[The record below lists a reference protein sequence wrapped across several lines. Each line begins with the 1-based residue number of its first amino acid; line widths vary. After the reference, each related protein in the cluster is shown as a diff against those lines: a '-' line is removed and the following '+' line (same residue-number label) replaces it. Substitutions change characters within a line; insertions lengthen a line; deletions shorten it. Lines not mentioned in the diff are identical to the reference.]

1 MNMSQTGTSRRR
13 FLKTSGGLLVGTIAA
28 GSGALALLAPSRT
41 WALELQALDAD
52 TGGAVLKVTRYIF
65 PHDTLDDA
73 VYALV
78 VKDLDA
84 EGPETAELL
93 ESGVASLNEA
103 AGGKW
108 MDLPDDK
115 QFELVAG
122 MESTPFFQKIRG
134 KSVVSLYNNELAF
147 AHFGYPGESFS
158 KGGYLRRGFD
168 DLTWLPQPSESASP
182 KAG

>member
-1 MNMSQTGTSRRR
+1 MNQTGTSRRG
-13 FLKTSGGLLVGTIAA
+13 FLKTGGGMIVGTIAA
-28 GSGALALLAPSRT
+28 GSGALALLAPSRS
-41 WALELQALDAD
+41 WALELAVLDTD
-52 TGGAVLKVTRYIF
+52 TGTAVLKVTRHIF

-93 ESGVASLNEA
+93 TSGVASLNEA
-103 AGGKW
+103 AGGQW
-108 MDLPDDK
+108 MNLPDDR
-115 QFELVAG
+115 QFELVAAMDG
-122 MESTPFFQKIRG
+122 TPFFQKIRG

-158 KGGYLRRGFD
+158 QGGYLHRGFD

-182 KAG
+182 KAM